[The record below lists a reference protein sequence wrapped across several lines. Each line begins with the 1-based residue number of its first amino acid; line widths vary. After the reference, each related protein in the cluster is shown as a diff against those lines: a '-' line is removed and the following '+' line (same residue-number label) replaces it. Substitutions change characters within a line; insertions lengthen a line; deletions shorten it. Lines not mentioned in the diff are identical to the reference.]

1 MDLLKEVS
9 ALPEQEKFPEAKN
22 LQEIIRTK
30 ENLKEAIEHQL
41 FKPQV
46 LLERIE
52 EFYPYD
58 MKARVRRLI
67 DVLD

>member
-52 EFYPYD
+52 EFYP
-58 MKARVRRLI
+58 
-67 DVLD
+67 